1 MIIRLEKI
9 WHRNAYH
16 IGLFFSYQSDLVQ
29 AVKAFGAIYSKSL
42 NCWYF
47 PYDKVW
53 YQKFKKAFQHI
64 TLEISTSNE
73 TVADSCVRE
82 LPPIVTNNKIQLE
95 SNTIKPEH
103 KPKINWAEKL
113 RFKVLEPVGKYWVF
127 KMHYH
132 DVFTPEILK
141 IKGVFWNK
149 TQKVFFAK
157 RIPLVKQRL
166 ETLFEQENLLPHDFY
181 FNESKTIDGIIVL
194 KIHPEDFQW
203 MQVYLPQHFA
213 LREQIK
219 RFSMVRYSKPFEC
232 FLLPAAPQILE
243 TLEIHF
249 EVYGISIDNQLP
261 KNYLKKQHLPNR
273 KRYFLEK
280 AKTQLLEVVPFKAE
294 ALISEYVDMLLAM
307 NYSESTLKTYTQTF
321 IRFLR
326 HFDFER
332 PENLEQKQIV
342 KHLGDLMLQGLS
354 ATSGHSLVNALH
366 FYYKYILKRHD
377 VQFVLPRPKKEKKLP
392 VVFTM
397 EECLQIFRVVDNPK
411 HKLLLLVGY
420 GSGLRVSEIVNLK
433 WEDIYFEEQK
443 IHIKNAKGKKDR
455 MVMLP
460 YSISQFLTNYSKLY
474 KKGTYVFEGQFAGEP
489 YSTTTVQ
496 TVMRNA
502 MQKAGLNKK
511 GSVHSLRH
519 SFATHLLES
528 GTDIRYIQLLLGHN
542 DIKTTMVYTHVRNE
556 ARDKI
561 MSPLDKI
568 VEINK
573 KIDS

>member
-1 MIIRLEKI
+1 
-9 WHRNAYH
+9 
-16 IGLFFSYQSDLVQ
+16 
-29 AVKAFGAIYSKSL
+29 
-42 NCWYF
+42 
-47 PYDKVW
+47 
-53 YQKFKKAFQHI
+53 
-64 TLEISTSNE
+64 
-73 TVADSCVRE
+73 
-82 LPPIVTNNKIQLE
+82 
-95 SNTIKPEH
+95 
-103 KPKINWAEKL
+103 
-113 RFKVLEPVGKYWVF
+113 
-127 KMHYH
+127 MHYH
-132 DVFTPEILK
+132 ELYSAEILK

-157 RIPLVKQRL
+157 RVPLVKEKI
-166 ETLFEQENLLPHDFY
+166 ETLFEQEGLLPDNFY
-181 FNESKTIDGIIVL
+181 FKEQHNLQGTLVL

-203 MQVYLPQHFA
+203 MQVYVPQHFA

-219 RFSMVRYSKPFEC
+219 RFSMVKFSKPFGC

-243 TLEIHF
+243 TLAIHF

-261 KNYLKKQHLPNR
+261 NNYLKKQHLPNR

-307 NYSESTLKTYTQTF
+307 NYSESTLKTYTQAF
-321 IRFLR
+321 IQFLR
-326 HFDFER
+326 YFDFER
-332 PENLEQKQIV
+332 PENLEQKQII
-342 KHLGDLMLQGLS
+342 KHLGNLMLQGLS

-443 IHIKNAKGKKDR
+443 IHVKNAKGKKDR

-474 KKGTYVFEGQFAGEP
+474 KKVTYVFEVQFAGEP
-489 YSTTTVQ
+489 YS
-496 TVMRNA
+496 
-502 MQKAGLNKK
+502 
-511 GSVHSLRH
+511 
-519 SFATHLLES
+519 
-528 GTDIRYIQLLLGHN
+528 
-542 DIKTTMVYTHVRNE
+542 
-556 ARDKI
+556 
-561 MSPLDKI
+561 
-568 VEINK
+568 
-573 KIDS
+573 